1 MSMRLLIVTPDEES
15 LHLMHSLIEAA
26 LALIPL
32 DVTVE
37 SVGTRAELEER
48 VVQDVDDVIFLD
60 WPVAEAGTP
69 DLVREVLDQNPRLRV
84 VALLP
89 LHLRQYRLSTWCAGA
104 CNSVPKEYM
113 DQEWLSSLLCLMW
126 RAMERE
132 RRILTAAPNG
142 GSVHV

>member
-1 MSMRLLIVTPDEES
+1 MNMRLLIVTPDEES

-26 LALIPL
+26 LALVPL

-37 SVGTRAELEER
+37 SVGTQAELEER

-60 WPVAEAGTP
+60 WPIAEAGTP
-69 DLVREVLDQNPRLRV
+69 DLVSHILERNPRLRV

-132 RRILTAAPNG
+132 RRILNAAPNG
-142 GSVHV
+142 GGVHV